1 VVRSPVRVGRI
12 ATSLAGLAATLAIT
26 GSVPLGVLAASP
38 SPTSV
43 GGDTR
48 SGGEGPGLVG
58 DPLGAIALVVAIAV
72 VSVIATMAYVRLTA
86 GRSRS
91 DSPGG

>member
-1 VVRSPVRVGRI
+1 MLRSPVRAGRI
-12 ATSLAGLAATLAIT
+12 ATSLAGLAAIVVIAC
-26 GSVPLGVLAASP
+26 SAPLGVLGASP
-38 SPTSV
+38 SPTSL

-72 VSVIATMAYVRLTA
+72 VSVIVTMAYVRLTA
-86 GRSRS
+86 GRSRP
-91 DSPGG
+91 DSPRG